1 MMKVSSPWIPAVY
14 IGEQR
19 KRNDQIAAISGTI
32 NSRIALN
39 LYYTPLAGY
48 VHRVEIVA
56 REAGLWNQLTLVPT
70 NPFDSPDDLVAA
82 NPLSKVPTLV
92 RDDGVP
98 MFGGPV
104 IYEYLDSLHSGP
116 KLYPQ
121 DTNDRWDALR
131 LFGLAEGMFD
141 AADLR
146 VVELRRPEGEK
157 SIFWIDRY
165 QRAVDRCL
173 DRLEAE
179 SRSFD
184 RFHIGLISI
193 AGALLWFDW
202 QRQHRGNQVDWRPGR
217 ESLAKWLTETID
229 RPSYREGL
237 AANTD

>member
-1 MMKVSSPWIPAVY
+1 MK
-14 IGEQR
+14 
-19 KRNDQIAAISGTI
+19 
-32 NSRIALN
+32 LF
-39 LYYTPLAGY
+39 YTPLAGY
-48 VHRVEIVA
+48 VHRVEIVG
-56 REAGLWNQLTLVPT
+56 REAGVWDALTRIPT

-104 IYEYLDSLHSGP
+104 IYEYLDSFNDGQ

-121 DTNDRWDALR
+121 DAGARWDALR
-131 LFGLAEGMFD
+131 LFGLSEGMFD

-157 SIFWIDRY
+157 STFWIERY

-173 DRLEAE
+173 DRLELE
-179 SRSFD
+179 SRSFKG
-184 RFHIGLISI
+184 FNIGLVSI

-202 QRQHRGNQVDWRPGR
+202 QRHHRGNQVDWRPGR
-217 ESLAKWLTETID
+217 ENLAKWLEAVVE
-229 RPSYREGL
+229 RPSFKDGL
-237 AANTD
+237 AANTG

>member
-1 MMKVSSPWIPAVY
+1 MK
-14 IGEQR
+14 
-19 KRNDQIAAISGTI
+19 
-32 NSRIALN
+32 

-56 REAGLWNQLTLVPT
+56 REAGLWDQLTLVPT

-116 KLYPQ
+116 KMYPQ
-121 DTNDRWDALR
+121 NAADRWEALR

-146 VVELRRPEGEK
+146 VVELRRPKGEK
-157 SIFWIDRY
+157 SAFWIDRY
-165 QRAVDRCL
+165 QHAVDRCL
-173 DRLEAE
+173 DRLESEAQ
-179 SRSFD
+179 SFTG
-184 RFHIGLISI
+184 FHIGHISI

-202 QRQHRGNQVDWRPGR
+202 QRHNRGNHADWRPGR
-217 ESLAKWLTETID
+217 KMLDSWLGALVE
-229 RPSYREGL
+229 RPSYQ
-237 AANTD
+237 AAAKAA